1 MHKKK
6 KSASIIN
13 KIMMINIRF
22 DNAVYYVHRYMFTCF
37 QVKQFANAQFTAAQ
51 YINYLLL
58 FNARVHILNLTLLI
72 NLVINQVS
80 INIL

>member
-1 MHKKK
+1 MPY
-6 KSASIIN
+6 
-13 KIMMINIRF
+13 IMYIGM
-22 DNAVYYVHRYMFTCF
+22 YMCTCF